1 MFTVY
6 SNIRLFLIITSKI
19 TKIKIGNILE
29 SSEIASLCTK
39 LKQTEDL
46 KPTLSVKWDNPQ
58 SVPDGWCS
66 IVVS

>member
-46 KPTLSVKWDNPQ
+46 KPTLSVK
-58 SVPDGWCS
+58 
-66 IVVS
+66 